1 MENQICPSCGYSF
14 RTKTKINFSKEITLL
29 FDQFDRP
36 LRRKIKDVMALIDK
50 VNPINQ
56 YTVWNFLKE
65 IVNVE
70 VPVISRAIDEFVIK
84 NAMDKGLNYLKG
96 MIINLNN
103 NKNQL
108 RLLYGSKP
116 PEVELS
122 K

>member
-1 MENQICPSCGYSF
+1 M
-14 RTKTKINFSKEITLL
+14 L

-36 LRRKIKDVMALIDK
+36 LRRKIKDVMAMIDK
-50 VNPINQ
+50 VNPISQ
-56 YTVWNFLKE
+56 YTVWKFLSD
-65 IVNVE
+65 ITHVE
-70 VPVISRAIDEFVIK
+70 VPVINRSIDEFVGI

-96 MIINLNN
+96 MIINLNS

>member
-1 MENQICPSCGYSF
+1 
-14 RTKTKINFSKEITLL
+14 
-29 FDQFDRP
+29 
-36 LRRKIKDVMALIDK
+36 MALIDK

>member
-1 MENQICPSCGYSF
+1 M
-14 RTKTKINFSKEITLL
+14 
-29 FDQFDRP
+29 
-36 LRRKIKDVMALIDK
+36 IDK
-50 VNPINQ
+50 VNPISQ
-56 YTVWNFLKE
+56 YTVWKFLSD
-65 IVNVE
+65 ITHVE
-70 VPVISRAIDEFVIK
+70 VPVINRSIDEFVGI

-96 MIINLNN
+96 MIINLNS